1 MGFQQ
6 ATADRWAQ
14 PVETLRPK
22 QIGDVDA
29 ALVKHLE
36 QHLADEQSILGDYRR
51 LAESDDEPVRYI
63 AQLILEDE
71 ERHHRVLGEMLN
83 QIRSSAWLV
92 EQEPHVPFVRKSRDA
107 RELRKS
113 VKRFQAI
120 ERHDLRKLRSFRR
133 RLALLRRDSLNEV
146 LVSALIL
153 DTRKHL
159 LYLRRLERLA
169 RG

>member
-14 PVETLRPK
+14 PVESVRPK
-22 QIGDVDA
+22 QISDVDA
-29 ALVKHLE
+29 SLVKHLE
-36 QHLADEQSILGDYRR
+36 KHLADEQQILGEYRR

-63 AQLILEDE
+63 ARLILEDE

-83 QIRSSAWLV
+83 QVRSSAWSV
-92 EQEPHVPFVRKSRDA
+92 EQEPHVPWVRKSHDA
-107 RELRKS
+107 RQLRKS
-113 VKRFQAI
+113 VKRFRAI
-120 ERHDLRKLRSFRR
+120 ERHDLRQLRAFRR

-159 LYLRRLERLA
+159 LFLRRLERLA
-169 RG
+169 RN